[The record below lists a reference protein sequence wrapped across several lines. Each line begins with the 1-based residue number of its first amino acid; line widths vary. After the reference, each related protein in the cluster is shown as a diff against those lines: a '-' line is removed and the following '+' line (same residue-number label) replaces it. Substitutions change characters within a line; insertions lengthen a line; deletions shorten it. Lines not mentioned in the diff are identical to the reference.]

1 MDGHANEVILSY
13 DQKFKKLDHLFA
25 ADAVGDG
32 TSDIVGPFE
41 AAMSQKPILEPDTNS
56 RTRGFATQI
65 SWRWIIF
72 LLSTTYLVKI
82 TLQNGKK
89 IATYSTQ
96 VKNNTLYPHSQW
108 EPRNLPTYMIH

>member
-1 MDGHANEVILSY
+1 LYSGATSAAKAFFEIKTFTVCKSRYDHNNTTLRLVDGHANEVILSY

-65 SWRWIIF
+65 S
-72 LLSTTYLVKI
+72 
-82 TLQNGKK
+82 
-89 IATYSTQ
+89 
-96 VKNNTLYPHSQW
+96 
-108 EPRNLPTYMIH
+108 